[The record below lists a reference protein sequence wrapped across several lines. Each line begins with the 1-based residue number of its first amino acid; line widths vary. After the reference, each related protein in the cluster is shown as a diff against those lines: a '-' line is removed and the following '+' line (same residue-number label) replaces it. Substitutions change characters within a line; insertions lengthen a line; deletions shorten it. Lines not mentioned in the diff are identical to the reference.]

1 MKTKSRPQ
9 YYRIRCVL
17 EMVREGTQS
26 GYLANSSDFK
36 EELGVSRRTVARDMD
51 FLRDEENA
59 PIEYDESRKGYLLTD
74 DSYSLPPVRLSR
86 KEVFSFSI
94 ARKLLGAFE
103 GTPLEMDMR
112 STLSKIE
119 ESLEGTVSMDIEGL
133 TENLSVIAEDHVL
146 LDPDL
151 WADVAKYTSRSEQI
165 RMTYRKFNGE
175 TKTYVVEPYHL
186 FAYHGNWYLLARR
199 LGSDKPWSTF
209 AISRIKK
216 ISGTGNLFKV
226 DQSFDA
232 EQHIKNAFG
241 ISRGETPFK
250 VRLLFAAKIA
260 TYIEERIWHPTQNM
274 KRRRDGSL
282 EMNFETTGW
291 KELVRWILS
300 WQPDVQV
307 LLPKRLRDRIEL
319 KMKQGLRMA
328 PPEDVGT

>member
-1 MKTKSRPQ
+1 
-9 YYRIRCVL
+9 
-17 EMVREGTQS
+17 MVREGTQS
-26 GYLANSSDFK
+26 GYPANSSDFRK
-36 EELGVSRRTVARDMD
+36 ELGVSRRTVARDLD

-59 PIEYDESRKGYLLTD
+59 PIEYDESAKGYRLTD
-74 DSYSLPPVRLSR
+74 ETYSLPPVRLSR

-119 ESLEGTVSMDIEGL
+119 ESLEGSVSLDIEGL
-133 TENLSVIAEDHVL
+133 TENLSVISEDHVI
-146 LDPDL
+146 LDPEL
-151 WADVAKYTSRSEQI
+151 WAAVAKFTSRSERI

-175 TKTYVVEPYHL
+175 TKRYVVEPCHL

-199 LGSDKPWSTF
+199 ADAEKPWSTF
-209 AISRIKK
+209 AISRIRK
-216 ISGTGNLFKV
+216 ISGTGNMFKM
-226 DQSFDA
+226 DESFDA

-241 ISRGETPFK
+241 ISRGERPFK

-260 TYIEERIWHPTQNM
+260 TYIEERIWHPTQGM

-282 EMNFETTGW
+282 ELSFETTGW

-300 WQPDVQV
+300 WQPDVRV
-307 LLPKRLRDRIEL
+307 LSPKRLRERP
-319 KMKQGLRMA
+319 LRSLRTDSV
-328 PPEDVGT
+328 EQNRDY

>member
-9 YYRIRCVL
+9 YYRIRRVL

-59 PIEYDESRKGYLLTD
+59 PIEYDESQRGYRLTD
-74 DSYSLPPVRLSR
+74 QSYSLPPVRLSR

-151 WADVAKYTSRSEQI
+151 WADVAKHTSRSEQI
-165 RMTYRKFNGE
+165 RMIYRKFNGE

-199 LGSDKPWSTF
+199 EDTEKRWSTF

-216 ISGTGNLFKV
+216 IRGTGKLFKV
-226 DQSFDA
+226 NHNFDA
-232 EQHIKNAFG
+232 EQHIKDAFG
-241 ISRGETPFK
+241 ISRGEKPFK
-250 VRLLFAAKIA
+250 VRLLFDAKIA
-260 TYIEERIWHPTQNM
+260 TYIEERVWHPTQKM

-282 EMNFETTGW
+282 EMSFETTGW

-300 WQPDVQV
+300 WQPDVEV
-307 LLPKRLRDRIEL
+307 LSPKRLRERIAL
-319 KMKQGLRMA
+319 KMRRALERTYA
-328 PPEDVGT
+328 

>member
-1 MKTKSRPQ
+1 
-9 YYRIRCVL
+9 
-17 EMVREGTQS
+17 MVREGTQS

-36 EELGVSRRTVARDMD
+36 KELGVSRRTVARDLD

-59 PIEYDESRKGYLLTD
+59 PIEYDESAKGYWLNDET
-74 DSYSLPPVRLSR
+74 YSLPPVRLSR

-103 GTPLEMDMR
+103 GTPLEMDIR

-119 ESLEGTVSMDIEGL
+119 ESLEGSVSLDIEGL
-133 TENLSVIAEDHVL
+133 TENLSVISEDHVK
-146 LDPDL
+146 LDPSL
-151 WADVAKYTSRSEQI
+151 WAAVAKYTSRSEQV

-175 TKTYVVEPYHL
+175 IKTYMVEPYHL

-199 LGSDKPWSTF
+199 EDTDRPWSTF

-216 ISGTGNLFKV
+216 ISGTGKLFKA
-226 DQSFDA
+226 DREFDA

-241 ISRGETPFK
+241 ITRGDRPFN
-250 VRLLFAAKIA
+250 VRLLFASKIA
-260 TYIEERIWHPTQNM
+260 AYIEERVWHPSQKM

-282 EMNFETTGW
+282 EVQFETTGW

-300 WQPDVQV
+300 WQPDVTV
-307 LLPKRLRDRIEL
+307 LSPRRLRERIDL
-319 KMKQGLRMA
+319 KMKQGLRMV
-328 PPEDVGT
+328 PLEE